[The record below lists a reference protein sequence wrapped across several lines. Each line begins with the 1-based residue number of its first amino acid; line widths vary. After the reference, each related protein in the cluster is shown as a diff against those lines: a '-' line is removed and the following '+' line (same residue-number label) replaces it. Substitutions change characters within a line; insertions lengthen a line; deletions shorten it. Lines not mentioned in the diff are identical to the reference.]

1 MFKSVSIRKVLV
13 LALFITLVS
22 SASLFAEYNQDH
34 VVQVMGNNVALM
46 GEINGAVKAEDW
58 VLAAQKLFAIAEGM
72 LGIMVYDP
80 PRGSKADW
88 DATMAAFVDA
98 AYIGI
103 GACGAK
109 DADALQKAVTT
120 LRQLNRQGHGAHK

>member
-13 LALFITLVS
+13 LALFITVFA
-22 SASLFAEYNQDH
+22 SASLFAEYDQDH
-34 VVQVMGNNVALM
+34 VVRVMRDNVGLM
-46 GEINGAVKAEDW
+46 GEINGAAQAEDW
-58 VLAAQKLFAIAEGM
+58 VLAAQKLFALSEGM
-72 LGIMVYDP
+72 LDIMVYDP

-88 DATMAAFVDA
+88 DTTMMAFVNA

-103 GACGAK
+103 GACGAQ
-109 DADALQKAVTT
+109 DAEALQKAVGT